1 MQIYGMSD
9 IGLTRESNQ
18 DVFYCYRKDEN
29 FCFAF
34 VCDGMGG
41 QNGGDVASNMVLN
54 FFSKN
59 IPKEFEKD
67 IKDEE
72 IKKLVFSYYEKI
84 NKDIF
89 DVANANELLNGMG
102 TTCST
107 VVIRNNKMMIFNVGD
122 SRVYLKKDKF
132 LRQLT
137 VDHSYVQTLVDCGDI
152 TKEEAKTHPRK
163 NEITNAV
170 GILENIK
177 IDYKEIEVQKDD
189 FVLLCSDGLTNQC
202 SDEIIGDII
211 EKEKDIKDSVKN
223 LIDISNFN
231 GGKDNITVILIKI

>member
-1 MQIYGMSD
+1 MSD

>member
-1 MQIYGMSD
+1 MSD

-89 DVANANELLNGMG
+89 DVANANELLKGMG